1 MENISKEKINKER
14 VLELASTGLTL
25 GQVVAQVFIDNN
37 SPIYNQELLHE
48 VGTWVNETVEE
59 YAGCGKEQRDIL
71 QRIDDYNQTVNPIIK
86 ETVRKNLQNELD
98 DMMFEWVNFIEKHN
112 QPTYF
117 SNFDLYS
124 KLHKGVV
131 KISDIYRSIYVD
143 RSCYN
148 TLDFHIDGGEV
159 LMVDFY
165 WIKEY
170 YHQQQ
175 SEGLDLQMRDL
186 EDRDDI

>member
-1 MENISKEKINKER
+1 MITKENFLNKER

-37 SPIYNQELLHE
+37 CPIYNQELLHE
-48 VGTWVNETVEE
+48 VGVWVNETVEE
-59 YAGCGKEQRDIL
+59 YAECGKEQRDIL
-71 QRIDDYNQTVNPIIK
+71 QRIEDYNQTTNPIIK

-98 DMMFEWVNFIEKHN
+98 DMMLEWANFIEKHN

-124 KLHKGVV
+124 KLRKGAV
-131 KISDIYRSIYVD
+131 KISDIYRSISVE
-143 RSCYN
+143 RSFDM
-148 TLDFHIDGGEV
+148 LDFHIDEDNV

-175 SEGLDLQMRDL
+175 PEECVLQMRDL
-186 EDRDDI
+186 EERDDV

>member
-1 MENISKEKINKER
+1 MITKDNFINKER

-37 SPIYNQELLHE
+37 CPIYNQELLHE

-59 YAGCGKEQRDIL
+59 YAECGKEQKDIL
-71 QRIDDYNQTVNPIIK
+71 QRIEDYNQTVNPIIK

-98 DMMFEWVNFIEKHN
+98 DMMLEWANFITLHK

-124 KLHKGVV
+124 KLRKGAV
-131 KISDIYRSIYVD
+131 KISDIYRSISVD
-143 RSCYN
+143 RSYFN
-148 TLDFHIDGGEV
+148 TLDFRIDDDTV
-159 LMVDFY
+159 LMIDFD

-170 YHQQQ
+170 YNQQQ

>member
-1 MENISKEKINKER
+1 MITKENFINKER

-37 SPIYNQELLHE
+37 CPIYNQELLHE

-71 QRIDDYNQTVNPIIK
+71 QRIEDYNQTENPFIK

-98 DMMFEWVNFIEKHN
+98 DMMLEWAKYIEKRV

-124 KLHKGVV
+124 KLRQGIV

-143 RSCYN
+143 RRCYN
-148 TLDFHIDGGEV
+148 TLDFHTNGGDV

-175 SEGLDLQMRDL
+175 PEECDLQMRDL